1 MNMNQPPNQRPSQF
15 YDGYMETLPS
25 MEGKTVVITGCS
37 RGLGYV
43 TAKSVVEKGGYVIML
58 NRK

>member
-1 MNMNQPPNQRPSQF
+1 MNQPSNQRPSQF
-15 YDGYMETLPS
+15 YDKFMDALPS
-25 MEGKTVVITGCS
+25 MVGKTVVITGCS

>member
-1 MNMNQPPNQRPSQF
+1 MNQPANQRSSQF
-15 YDGYMETLPS
+15 YNKFMDTLPS
-25 MEGKTVVITGCS
+25 MVGKTVVITGCS

-43 TAKSVVEKGGYVIML
+43 TAKSIVQKGGHVIML